1 MVRMREEVHL
11 LDQEVYELTEKLKV
25 EARIANQSN
34 MELPKY
40 VLTTPLHDL
49 RTGLLAS
56 SQTYLQLTGESKEF
70 KEKLRKIGLSV

>member
-1 MVRMREEVHL
+1 MREEVHL

-56 SQTYLQLTGESKEF
+56 S
-70 KEKLRKIGLSV
+70 